1 MHIIE
6 TLVDIIQF
14 LVVGNKL
21 VYPKGTLEVV
31 YKLAR

>member
-14 LVVGNKL
+14 LVVGNEF
-21 VYPKGTLEVV
+21 VNPQGTLEVICMS
-31 YKLAR
+31 AE

>member
-14 LVVGNKL
+14 LVVGNKF
-21 VYPKGTLEVV
+21 VNPEGSLEVV
-31 YKLAR
+31 YSSA